1 MFIGIALTL
10 VLLPPLLYF
19 TMRSFARPAYVA
31 MISFAAVS
39 LLGYYLIF
47 GMISIFQIY
56 VVIGFGIVLLR
67 FVRGKSPDFSVHFF
81 KGAALPLFLFVV
93 LCFISYNFATDMKWF
108 MKYLPDYM
116 GGVLFIFV
124 VYQLFETENDVR
136 DMTKVVIVIL
146 AMNATLG
153 ILQIFGGENFSP
165 VYHLLPEVKEKW
177 GGITSEMYFKPRGF
191 YYMPYLYTKD
201 MLFGCLPALALLA
214 MGHKS
219 RWKTWMAAAVILSI
233 AGFATCQVRSSQLAF
248 IAGVLYVGYRAILI
262 SRQKMRI
269 LTFAILLFTVL
280 GVLFAVSISANPT
293 ILYRY
298 TLEDESMFLRV
309 VLVTMSLTIIKDNWL
324 WGIGLGN
331 FQAVYYQYLPEIF
344 KSHPTFAG
352 RPNPPHNVLLEMW
365 VSAGIFAPIV
375 YFSVFAA
382 TFMSLNYVSRNS
394 PSHFMRCAAVGY
406 QAFLIGFFVE
416 NFLHNLAFDNTY
428 IILVGMAFAMYDITR
443 RAIARNSAI
452 TGAPVLNETIA

>member
-10 VLLPPLLYF
+10 VLLPPMLYF
-19 TMRSFARPAYVA
+19 TMKAFERPAYIA
-31 MISFAAVS
+31 MLSYAAVS
-39 LLGYYLIF
+39 LIGYYLIF
-47 GMISIFQIY
+47 GMVSFFQIY

-67 FVRGKSPDFSVHFF
+67 MSQGKSKPFSIHFF

-93 LCFISYNFATDMKWF
+93 LGFISYNFAVDTEWF
-108 MKYLPDYM
+108 MKYARDYA

-124 VYQLFETENDVR
+124 VYLLFETEDDIR
-136 DMTKVVIVIL
+136 DMTKLLIVIL
-146 AMNATLG
+146 AMNAALG
-153 ILQIFGGENFSP
+153 VLQIFGGEDFAP
-165 VYHLLPEVKEKW
+165 VYHLIPNVKEKW
-177 GGITSEMYFKPRGF
+177 GEAVSEMYFKPRGF

-214 MGHKS
+214 MGYKT
-219 RWKTWMAAAVILSI
+219 RWRTWMAIAVMLSI
-233 AGFATCQVRSSQLAF
+233 VGFATCQVRSSQFAF
-248 IAGVLYVGYRAILI
+248 ITGVLYVGYRAILI
-262 SRQKMRI
+262 SKQKMRI
-269 LTFAILLFTVL
+269 LTFAVLLFGVL
-280 GVLFAVSISANPT
+280 GLLFAISVSTNPA

-309 VLVTMSLTIIKDNWL
+309 VLVTMALIIIKDHWL

-331 FQAVYYQYLPEIF
+331 FQAVYYQYLPDIF
-344 KSHPTFAG
+344 KNHPTFAG
-352 RPNPPHNVLLEMW
+352 RPNPPHNVFFEMW
-365 VSAGIFAPIV
+365 VSAGIFAPII
-375 YFSVFAA
+375 YFSIFFTA
-382 TFMSLNYVSRNS
+382 FQSMNYVSKNS

-443 RAIARNSAI
+443 RAVARENEINGSSAVI
-452 TGAPVLNETIA
+452 ETVA